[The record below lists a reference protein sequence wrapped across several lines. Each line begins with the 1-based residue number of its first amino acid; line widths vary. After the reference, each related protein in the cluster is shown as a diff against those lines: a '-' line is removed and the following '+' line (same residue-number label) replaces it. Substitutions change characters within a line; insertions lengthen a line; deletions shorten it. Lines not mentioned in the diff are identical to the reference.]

1 MLIDKIKSTAGA
13 ISASGKKQLES
24 MAVTADSLRKW
35 AEKAPDTIHE
45 YASRFDADEMW
56 QKIEKWGVKAGQD
69 LVIMVLAMY
78 YTIRKF
84 IPAINEKFT
93 KK

>member
-1 MLIDKIKSTAGA
+1 MLLDKIKSKAKELTDNASDMAKGL
-13 ISASGKKQLES
+13 SASTDE
-24 MAVTADSLRKW
+24 LRKW

-56 QKIEKWGVKAGQD
+56 QKIEKWGMKAGQD

-84 IPAINEKFT
+84 IPAINEKFA

>member
-1 MLIDKIKSTAGA
+1 MLLDIIKSKTKDLADKAKTQLDG
-13 ISASGKKQLES
+13 ISVS
-24 MAVTADSLRKW
+24 ADDIKRW
-35 AEKAPDTIHE
+35 ADKAPETIHQ
-45 YASRFDADEMW
+45 YASRFDTDEMW
-56 QKIEKWGVKAGQD
+56 QKIEKWGMKAGQD

-84 IPAINEKFT
+84 IPAINERLA